1 MDKLVQTVK
10 KFMNDEQ
17 GMGAVE
23 YALIVA
29 LMAAA
34 IVAGWP
40 TLTTAISNAF
50 GNVATAINSTSG
62 TP

>member
-1 MDKLVQTVK
+1 MNKLVQAVK
-10 KFMNDEQ
+10 RFMNDEQ

-40 TLTTAISNAF
+40 TLTSAIEGAFTAVS
-50 GNVATAINSTSG
+50 GHLSG
-62 TP
+62 T